1 MNMKGNTILVTG
13 GTSGI
18 GLELARELEKLGN
31 VVVVTGRNAEKLAK
45 VQKENPGLKT
55 FRSDVSEVK
64 EIEALHAAL
73 SRDFPELNVIV
84 NNAGTMRTI
93 NLHKEGE
100 SLEELTREI
109 EINLMGP
116 IRMVTK
122 FSAVPEEEAA
132 RGDR

>member
-31 VVVVTGRNAEKLAK
+31 VVIVTGRNAEKLAK

-93 NLHKEGE
+93 LPQS
-100 SLEELTREI
+100 SLSSVISTAIGRWRRVCSPKAHVGQALS
-109 EINLMGP
+109 G
-116 IRMVTK
+116 
-122 FSAVPEEEAA
+122 
-132 RGDR
+132 GH